1 VLLWP
6 GVVEAAIHRTR
17 IVQIV
22 GSGVTGE
29 WAIVAIRPL
38 EQFKNAYRASQV
50 IAGKKN
56 LPLMSPRCR
65 NQARAIVLNPATVL
79 EFARY
84 GPPR

>member
-1 VLLWP
+1 M
-6 GVVEAAIHRTR
+6 GD
-17 IVQIV
+17 
-22 GSGVTGE
+22 SCNS
-29 WAIVAIRPL
+29 AIRTI
-38 EQFKNAYRASQV
+38 QDAYRASQV